1 MSGSRQIE
9 VPDDDE
15 EFLTEDLEELLIAT
29 GIASIELF
37 WVHPSIKFQPHDVWR
52 QDDNGNQFLVEK
64 LPCRADAVQ
73 LAERLTA
80 RGHKQLYWA
89 ELSS

>member
-1 MSGSRQIE
+1 MPGSRQIE

-29 GIASIELF
+29 GIASTELF
-37 WVHPSIKFQPHDVWR
+37 WVHPSIKFQPHEVWR
-52 QDDNGNQFLVEK
+52 QDDNGNKFLVQK
-64 LPCRADAVQ
+64 MPCRADAVQ
-73 LAERLTA
+73 LVERLTA

-89 ELSS
+89 IASS